1 MFKRRILLAAAAVLV
16 LIAAIVH
23 VSLRARAR
31 DALMLADPEA
41 ILSNPALRTTAIG
54 LGTDVFAR
62 HCAACHGAD
71 GKGNR
76 QVGAPDLTDGDWL
89 YGSGQVAE
97 IEEITLH
104 GIRSGDPRGW
114 DQASMPAYGR
124 ARPYTRE
131 QIPPLSPGEIASV
144 VRYLRSLH
152 GAPLDAAAVRGK
164 AIFIGRGACWD
175 CHADDASGDS
185 AIGAPNLLDD
195 VWLYG
200 DGSAPALFNS
210 IAGGHAGISPAFAR
224 TLTPVE
230 ARAVAAYVAS
240 LSKPLSKDSQR

>member
-1 MFKRRILLAAAAVLV
+1 MFKGRILLAATAVLV

-23 VSLRARAR
+23 VSLRAHTR
-31 DALMLADPEA
+31 DALMLADPET
-41 ILSNPALRTTAIG
+41 ILSDPSLRTTAIG

-62 HCAACHGAD
+62 HCTACHGAE
-71 GKGNR
+71 GRGNR
-76 QVGAPDLTDGDWL
+76 QVGAPNLTDGDWL

-131 QIPPLSPGEIASV
+131 PIPPLSPGEITSV
-144 VRYLRSLH
+144 VGFLRSLH
-152 GAPLDAAAVRGK
+152 GAPLDGAAVRGK
-164 AIFIGRGACWD
+164 VIFVGRGACWD

-185 AIGAPNLLDD
+185 AIGVPNLLDD

-200 DGSAPALFNS
+200 DGSARALFNS
-210 IAGGHAGISPAFAR
+210 IAGGHAGISPAFSH
-224 TLTPVE
+224 TLSPVE

-240 LSKPLSKDSQR
+240 LSKPHAKDSQR